1 MISLFGLF
9 QVSTWFHFTF
19 GFCHTPHLT
28 WHSFL
33 WLFSKGVSS
42 AKGLFKESR
51 KSEVFVKQTKLFLYL
66 PTAATAS
73 AKQSKP
79 HQQNHKQS
87 FFRFFLLSPQIPAR
101 FCQTKGRI
109 SALAKPHGTVKGPKW
124 INFSAESIQA
134 LSQRPA
140 RIFSHFHKINKL
152 KNSAFWLAWSC
163 IAASIHLK
171 SANILGLYR

>member
-73 AKQSKP
+73 AKRSSLTSKIT
-79 HQQNHKQS
+79 NKV
-87 FFRFFLLSPQIPAR
+87 FFRYFLLSPQIPAR